1 MYLSEDSIMFM
12 WSVRRFMKQA
22 KSTDGESGELKLRPT
37 SFTSTFV
44 TLGKSVRLLDSVFS
58 PLKEGFEFNF

>member
-12 WSVRRFMKQA
+12 FSVRRFMKQA
-22 KSTDGESGELKLRPT
+22 NSTHGEPGDLKLRPT

-44 TLGKSVRLLDSVFS
+44 TLGKSLRLLDSISS
-58 PLKEGFEFNF
+58 PLKKWI